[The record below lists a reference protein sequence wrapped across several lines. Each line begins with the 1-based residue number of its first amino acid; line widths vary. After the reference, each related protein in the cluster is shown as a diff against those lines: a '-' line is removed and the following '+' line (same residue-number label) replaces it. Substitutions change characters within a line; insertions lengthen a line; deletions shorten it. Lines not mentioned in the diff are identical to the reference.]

1 VTEEDGGWNAA
12 CWTDP
17 EINWIEGE
25 MITAGVDVGSVSSQ
39 AVILVDG
46 QIYAYANTRTGSS
59 SPHSAVNAIHK
70 ALEDKEGFTLD
81 KIRYIV
87 GTGYGRV
94 NVPFAQKTITEIS
107 CHARGA
113 NFIFGPGVRTVLDMG
128 GQDCKVIRCDE
139 KGNVVNFLMN
149 DKCAAGT
156 GRGIEVFSKLL
167 GLSIEAV
174 GELSLKVREEP
185 SLISSTCVVF
195 AKSEA
200 SSLLREGVSKEEVLA
215 AFISAMS
222 RRVVSLLER
231 IGIEKEFCITGGIA
245 KNKGMIVR
253 LERELGIKSLS
264 PTIDPQIVG
273 ALGAALIARS
283 IVEKKKRD

>member
-1 VTEEDGGWNAA
+1 MTEEDGGWNAA

-17 EINWIEGE
+17 EINWTEGE

-149 DKCAAGT
+149 DRCAAGT

-231 IGIEKEFCITGGIA
+231 IGIEKEFGITGGIA

>member
-1 VTEEDGGWNAA
+1 MTEEDGGWNAA